1 MTSMQ
6 VDGMKPQYVHEALT
20 VAAEHVRAGNG
31 PYFLEINTYRYR
43 GHSVSDPGNY
53 RSKEEVEYY
62 KTLDPLLTTEEY
74 LLKNN
79 IFSSEDLATL
89 QEQVTEEMDEAVRF
103 AEESPLPD
111 PEGLYEDNYSEPYPY
126 LV

>member
-1 MTSMQ
+1 
-6 VDGMKPQYVHEALT
+6 
-20 VAAEHVRAGNG
+20 
-31 PYFLEINTYRYR
+31 
-43 GHSVSDPGNY
+43 
-53 RSKEEVEYY
+53 
-62 KTLDPLLTTEEY
+62 PLLTTEDY